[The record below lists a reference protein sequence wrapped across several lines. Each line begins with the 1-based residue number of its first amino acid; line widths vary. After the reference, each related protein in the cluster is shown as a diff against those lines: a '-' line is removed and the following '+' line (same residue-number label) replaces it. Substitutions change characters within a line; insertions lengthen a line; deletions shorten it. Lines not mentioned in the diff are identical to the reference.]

1 MPKPIPVSTFKIFRH
16 NFLTNEWSRFLYEG
30 HYYPFKESHIGKVS
44 LSKKKAK
51 TFWIKFIIP
60 NVWLSEYTRGVY
72 FPINQFPNAIRVL
85 LKKCDKT
92 KDKKLE
98 AKAFEQIRKYFVKKM
113 TITKKQAKVL
123 MKLQLSEIS
132 IKRAHAIHKRI
143 GLP

>member
-72 FPINQFPNAIRVL
+72 SLSQTFGIINLIQNVLAFFLLKLTFPIWL
-85 LKKCDKT
+85 SLK
-92 KDKKLE
+92 
-98 AKAFEQIRKYFVKKM
+98 
-113 TITKKQAKVL
+113 
-123 MKLQLSEIS
+123 
-132 IKRAHAIHKRI
+132 
-143 GLP
+143 G